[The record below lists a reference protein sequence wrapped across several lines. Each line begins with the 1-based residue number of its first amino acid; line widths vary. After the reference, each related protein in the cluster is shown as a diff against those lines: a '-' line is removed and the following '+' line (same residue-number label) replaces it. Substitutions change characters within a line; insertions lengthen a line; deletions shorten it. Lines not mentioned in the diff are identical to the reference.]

1 MLGVFAGKGA
11 SAAGT
16 ITGVDARARMVRVYL
31 DAVMDGEKEIF
42 VPPERVQ
49 PDA

>member
-1 MLGVFAGKGA
+1 
-11 SAAGT
+11 
-16 ITGVDARARMVRVYL
+16 MVRVYL
-31 DAVMDGEKEIF
+31 DAVFGGEKEIN